1 MNCSRNELVVK
12 VVGQLAGKDVQ
23 VLNARLREWLKL

>member
-1 MNCSRNELVVK
+1 VK